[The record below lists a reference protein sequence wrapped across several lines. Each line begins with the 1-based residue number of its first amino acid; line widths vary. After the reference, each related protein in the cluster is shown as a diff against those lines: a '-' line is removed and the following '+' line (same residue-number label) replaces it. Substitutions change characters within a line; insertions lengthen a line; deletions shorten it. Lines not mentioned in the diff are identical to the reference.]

1 MNSLWLSE
9 NLNNDIFQKLDKDIY
24 TDVCIIGAGIFGLT
38 SAYYLSNSGLKVTV
52 IDKSDIG
59 RKTTGHTTAKITS
72 QHGLFYTYLINT
84 YGEQFAKDYLFANEE
99 AIQNIKNIIDTENI
113 KCDFEKQSNFVYT
126 TNKHEIDNIKKE
138 VDCVNCIGFPANFVT
153 KVGLPFE
160 IAGAIQ
166 FKNQAQFNPIKY
178 INGLCNC
185 IIKNNGKIYTNTTV
199 YDVKKDANNFSTL
212 TVGGTIHSKYVILA
226 SHYPFI
232 NFPGIYFFKMY
243 QSTSYVIGIDTKKTL
258 FNGMYITA
266 SEPTYS
272 FRTANYQGKKIL
284 LLGGCGHKTGVP
296 VSYSQSYATLEN
308 YAKQLYPN
316 CEILFRWDTRDCISL
331 DKIPYIGAFSTSFDN
346 FYVGTGFN
354 KWGMTSAMVSAMII
368 SDFILGKDNDF
379 SEIFSPKRF
388 DLSLSINNIAND
400 LVKTAKNFIAQKI
413 SIPSSEIQHIKNGHA
428 GIVDYNGQKV
438 GVYKDENGKE
448 FIVSTKCSHL
458 GCELHWNA
466 DELTWDCPCHG
477 SRFDYTGKLIESPA
491 NKDIG
496 GD

>member
-9 NLNNDIFQKLDKDIY
+9 NLNNDSFQKLDKDIY

-199 YDVKKDANNFSTL
+199 YDVKKDANSFSTL

-354 KWGMTSAMVSAMII
+354 KWGMTTSNVAANII
-368 SDFILGKDNDF
+368 SDMILGKQNKYAYVFDSTRVHPVKNRTEIKNMITESVNSLAFKKLKDSNTDFNDIPIN
-379 SEIFSPKRF
+379 SGGII
-388 DLSLSINNIAND
+388 DINN
-400 LVKTAKNFIAQKI
+400 
-413 SIPSSEIQHIKNGHA
+413 
-428 GIVDYNGQKV
+428 QKV
-438 GVYKDENGKE
+438 GIYKD
-448 FIVSTKCSHL
+448 T
-458 GCELHWNA
+458 
-466 DELTWDCPCHG
+466 
-477 SRFDYTGKLIESPA
+477 SR
-491 NKDIG
+491 
-496 GD
+496 

>member
-9 NLNNDIFQKLDKDIY
+9 NLNNDSFQKLDKDIY

-126 TNKHEIDNIKKE
+126 TSKHEIDNIKKE

-331 DKIPYIGAFSTSFDN
+331 DKIPYIGAFSTSFNN

-354 KWGMTSAMVSAMII
+354 KWGMTTSNVAANII
-368 SDFILGKDNDF
+368 SDMILGKQNKYAYVFDSTRVHPVKNRTEIKNMITESVNSLAFNKLKDSNTDFNDIPIN
-379 SEIFSPKRF
+379 SGGII
-388 DLSLSINNIAND
+388 DINN
-400 LVKTAKNFIAQKI
+400 
-413 SIPSSEIQHIKNGHA
+413 
-428 GIVDYNGQKV
+428 QKV
-438 GVYKDENGKE
+438 GIYKD
-448 FIVSTKCSHL
+448 T
-458 GCELHWNA
+458 
-466 DELTWDCPCHG
+466 
-477 SRFDYTGKLIESPA
+477 SR
-491 NKDIG
+491 
-496 GD
+496 

>member
-126 TNKHEIDNIKKE
+126 TNKHEIDIIKKE
-138 VDCVNCIGFPANFVT
+138 VDFVNCIGFPANFVT

-266 SEPTYS
+266 LEPTYS

-296 VSYSQSYATLEN
+296 VSYSQGYATLEN

-354 KWGMTSAMVSAMII
+354 KWGMTTSNVAANII
-368 SDFILGKDNDF
+368 SDMILGKQNKYAYVFDSTRVHPVKNRTEIKNMITESVNSLAFKKLKDSNTDFNDIPIN
-379 SEIFSPKRF
+379 SGGII
-388 DLSLSINNIAND
+388 DINN
-400 LVKTAKNFIAQKI
+400 
-413 SIPSSEIQHIKNGHA
+413 
-428 GIVDYNGQKV
+428 QKV
-438 GVYKDENGKE
+438 GIYKD
-448 FIVSTKCSHL
+448 T
-458 GCELHWNA
+458 
-466 DELTWDCPCHG
+466 
-477 SRFDYTGKLIESPA
+477 SR
-491 NKDIG
+491 
-496 GD
+496 

>member
-1 MNSLWLSE
+1 MNSLWLSK
-9 NLNNDIFQKLDKDIY
+9 NLNNDNFQKLDKDIY

-153 KVGLPFE
+153 KFGLPFE

-354 KWGMTSAMVSAMII
+354 KWGMTTSNVAANII
-368 SDFILGKDNDF
+368 SDMILGKQNKYAYVFDSTRVHPVKNRTEIKNMITESVNSLAFKKLKDSNTDFNDIPIN
-379 SEIFSPKRF
+379 SGGII
-388 DLSLSINNIAND
+388 DINN
-400 LVKTAKNFIAQKI
+400 
-413 SIPSSEIQHIKNGHA
+413 
-428 GIVDYNGQKV
+428 QKV
-438 GVYKDENGKE
+438 GIYKD
-448 FIVSTKCSHL
+448 T
-458 GCELHWNA
+458 
-466 DELTWDCPCHG
+466 
-477 SRFDYTGKLIESPA
+477 SR
-491 NKDIG
+491 
-496 GD
+496 

>member
-1 MNSLWLSE
+1 M
-9 NLNNDIFQKLDKDIY
+9 
-24 TDVCIIGAGIFGLT
+24 
-38 SAYYLSNSGLKVTV
+38 
-52 IDKSDIG
+52 
-59 RKTTGHTTAKITS
+59 
-72 QHGLFYTYLINT
+72 
-84 YGEQFAKDYLFANEE
+84 
-99 AIQNIKNIIDTENI
+99 
-113 KCDFEKQSNFVYT
+113 
-126 TNKHEIDNIKKE
+126 
-138 VDCVNCIGFPANFVT
+138 T

-199 YDVKKDANNFSTL
+199 YDVKKDANSFSTL

-354 KWGMTSAMVSAMII
+354 KWGMTTSNVAANII
-368 SDFILGKDNDF
+368 SDMILGKQNKYAYVFDSTRVHPVKNRTEIKNMITESVNSLAFKKLKDSNTDFNDIPIN
-379 SEIFSPKRF
+379 SGGII
-388 DLSLSINNIAND
+388 DINN
-400 LVKTAKNFIAQKI
+400 
-413 SIPSSEIQHIKNGHA
+413 
-428 GIVDYNGQKV
+428 QKV
-438 GVYKDENGKE
+438 GIYKD
-448 FIVSTKCSHL
+448 T
-458 GCELHWNA
+458 
-466 DELTWDCPCHG
+466 
-477 SRFDYTGKLIESPA
+477 SR
-491 NKDIG
+491 
-496 GD
+496 

>member
-9 NLNNDIFQKLDKDIY
+9 NLNNDSFQKLDKDIY

-199 YDVKKDANNFSTL
+199 YDVKKDANSFSTL

-316 CEILFRWDTRDCISL
+316 CEILFRWDTQDCISL

-354 KWGMTSAMVSAMII
+354 KWGMTTSNVAANII
-368 SDFILGKDNDF
+368 SDMILGKQNKYAYVFDSTRVHPVKNKTEIKNMITESVNSLAFKKLKDSNTDFNDIPIN
-379 SEIFSPKRF
+379 SGGII
-388 DLSLSINNIAND
+388 DINN
-400 LVKTAKNFIAQKI
+400 
-413 SIPSSEIQHIKNGHA
+413 
-428 GIVDYNGQKV
+428 QKV
-438 GVYKDENGKE
+438 GIYKD
-448 FIVSTKCSHL
+448 T
-458 GCELHWNA
+458 
-466 DELTWDCPCHG
+466 
-477 SRFDYTGKLIESPA
+477 SR
-491 NKDIG
+491 
-496 GD
+496 

>member
-84 YGEQFAKDYLFANEE
+84 YGEQFAKDYLFANEK

-199 YDVKKDANNFSTL
+199 YDVKKDANSFSTL

-354 KWGMTSAMVSAMII
+354 KWGMTTSNVAANII
-368 SDFILGKDNDF
+368 SDMILGKQNKYAYVFDSTRVHPVKNRTEIKNMITESVNSLAFKKLKDSNTDFNDIPIN
-379 SEIFSPKRF
+379 SGGII
-388 DLSLSINNIAND
+388 DINN
-400 LVKTAKNFIAQKI
+400 
-413 SIPSSEIQHIKNGHA
+413 
-428 GIVDYNGQKV
+428 QKV
-438 GVYKDENGKE
+438 GIYKD
-448 FIVSTKCSHL
+448 T
-458 GCELHWNA
+458 
-466 DELTWDCPCHG
+466 
-477 SRFDYTGKLIESPA
+477 SR
-491 NKDIG
+491 
-496 GD
+496 